1 MKKIYKSALKFSL
14 YMLPIGIIG
23 GVLSGFYSFLLM
35 NQEMH
40 NQILAQTSKEMYILI
55 VSIQSGI
62 LYAGIMGFF
71 GYVLADKVNLLKK
84 FNFAKRNVLI
94 TVGIST
100 VASLFFIILDNFIFA
115 RMMPEVAATYTKD
128 NYSLL
133 YLVTSVIYG
142 GVLEEIMVRLFIMS
156 LISFILWKLFARSK
170 EKENI
175 PVWIFVCA
183 NILSALLFAAGH
195 IPATILTFGALNT
208 LLLIRCFLL
217 NGIFGMIFGWLYQK
231 MGLQYAIIAHAL
243 VHAIRY
249 IILAGFLL

>member
-1 MKKIYKSALKFSL
+1 
-14 YMLPIGIIG
+14 
-23 GVLSGFYSFLLM
+23 
-35 NQEMH
+35 
-40 NQILAQTSKEMYILI
+40 
-55 VSIQSGI
+55 
-62 LYAGIMGFF
+62 
-71 GYVLADKVNLLKK
+71 
-84 FNFAKRNVLI
+84 
-94 TVGIST
+94 
-100 VASLFFIILDNFIFA
+100 
-115 RMMPEVAATYTKD
+115 MPEVAATYTKD